1 MNVSNPTVISI
12 KSIVPI
18 AKVAMKSKVNILLSF
33 SGSIASN
40 GKNHNQYQGKAVAYI
55 FKKLNNNSN
64 GNQYALWIIPWISKV
79 ILFSSEIGFNHK
91 KNPKSKI
98 PVEIIEDK

>member
-12 KSIVPI
+12 KSIIPI
-18 AKVAMKSKVNILLSF
+18 AKVTAKSNVNVLLSF

-55 FKKLNNNSN
+55 FKKTNNNSN
-64 GNQYALWIIPWISKV
+64 GNQYALWIIPWISKE
-79 ILFSSEIGFNHK
+79 ILGSSEIGFNHR
-91 KNPKSKI
+91 NIPKSKI
-98 PVEIIEDK
+98 PDEIIEDK